1 MQALEPFC
9 LLSSP
14 GAVSGEWDYAL
25 HLVQMV
31 AFLGLLGAGAY
42 FLTDYTRKRKIRSA
56 LANEGKIVV
65 ADTCS
70 LGSRQFLVVAQ
81 YGAEKHLI
89 GVSPGSISYLS
100 RLSGA
105 EGDFQVKLE
114 QASSGQEEGG

>member
-1 MQALEPFC
+1 
-9 LLSSP
+9 
-14 GAVSGEWDYAL
+14 
-25 HLVQMV
+25 MV

-114 QASSGQEEGG
+114 QANSGQKEEG